1 MNRKTRPA
9 ESARRSPNID
19 PVWEE
24 IVQAAQ
30 ALRQREPA
38 LAGLLHRLVLCQPSL
53 ERALAVHIA
62 GKLGHEELGASQLTE
77 VLHEAFAQ
85 DEGFASA
92 CRADIRAVQERDPA
106 CRSCLQPVLF
116 FKGFLALTAQRG
128 AHYYW
133 RAGQEGMALYLQSR
147 ISEVFGADIHP
158 AARLGKGL
166 MMDHATGVVI
176 GETAVVGDNVSML
189 HGVTLGGTGR
199 EKGDRHPKI
208 GQGVLISV
216 GAKVLGNIRIG
227 DCAKIGAG
235 SVVLADVPPYTTAV
249 GVPARIIGRVHG
261 EEPARAMD
269 HQLDEPELPPAKPA
283 PASKATDS
291 KATKG

>member
-1 MNRKTRPA
+1 MSQKNRQMDSNRAPA
-9 ESARRSPNID
+9 RASSANPNID
-19 PVWEE
+19 PVWKE
-24 IVQAAQ
+24 IVEAA
-30 ALRQREPA
+30 RQMSRNEPA
-38 LAGLLHRLVLCQPSL
+38 LAGFLHRLVLCQPGL
-53 ERALAVHIA
+53 EKALATHIA
-62 GKLGHEELGASQLTE
+62 GKLGHDELGASQLTD
-77 VLHEAFAQ
+77 VLHEAFAE
-85 DEGFASA
+85 DVGFAA
-92 CRADIRAVQERDPA
+92 AARADIRAVQERDPA
-106 CRSCLQPVLF
+106 CRSCLQPILF
-116 FKGFLALTAQRG
+116 FKGFLALTAWRA
-128 AHYYW
+128 AHYHW
-133 RAGQEGMALYLQSR
+133 RAGRHGIGLYLQNR

-158 AARLGKGL
+158 AAQIGKGV

-235 SVVLADVPPYTTAV
+235 SVVLADVPPYSTAV
-249 GVPARIIGRVHG
+249 GVPARVIGTVHG

-269 HQLDEPELPPAKPA
+269 HQLDASAAAITDPQAK
-283 PASKATDS
+283 
-291 KATKG
+291 G